1 MVVDNT
7 IYTMNT
13 VILHV
18 ICTLSEK
25 GPLGIL
31 CGIVKSR
38 FTTDADAQTKKKP
51 LIHSKVKTVGCVSPR
66 TEKKMAAQ
74 VEGRCGVDKLAFFN
88 KERTIETA

>member
-66 TEKKMAAQ
+66 TEKKKWPLKWRDD
-74 VEGRCGVDKLAFFN
+74 VELINWPSSTKNVP
-88 KERTIETA
+88 

>member
-18 ICTLSEK
+18 ICILSEK

-51 LIHSKVKTVGCVSPR
+51 LIHSKVKTVGGVSPR
-66 TEKKMAAQ
+66 TEKKWQ
-74 VEGRCGVDKLAFFN
+74 LKWRDDVELINWPSSTKNLP
-88 KERTIETA
+88 